1 LVSSEDAKVMF
12 RYSMEKKEVMTKDVI
27 ARMDELMKPIDRQI
41 MMCDN
46 VEDLLMLASNMMVTA
61 KMIYVQQL
69 GGEGAKLLI
78 QKMVNEIDERILPV
92 GREVPPEDY

>member
-1 LVSSEDAKVMF
+1 
-12 RYSMEKKEVMTKDVI
+12 MTKKDKQGVI
-27 ARMDELMKPIDRQI
+27 QRMEELMRPIDRQI

-46 VEDLLMLASNMMVTA
+46 VEDVLMLASNMLVTA

-92 GREVPPEDY
+92 GREVPPEDYC

>member
-1 LVSSEDAKVMF
+1 
-12 RYSMEKKEVMTKDVI
+12 MTKDVI

-69 GGEGAKLLI
+69 GGEGAKILI

>member
-1 LVSSEDAKVMF
+1 
-12 RYSMEKKEVMTKDVI
+12 MEKKEVMTKDVI

>member
-1 LVSSEDAKVMF
+1 MA
-12 RYSMEKKEVMTKDVI
+12 KDVI
-27 ARMDELMKPIDRQI
+27 ARMEELMRPIDRQI

-46 VEDLLMLASNMMVTA
+46 AEDVLMLASSVIVTA

-69 GGEGAKLLI
+69 GGEGAKYLI
-78 QKMVNEIDERILPV
+78 QKMVNEIDERILPL

>member
-1 LVSSEDAKVMF
+1 MQH
-12 RYSMEKKEVMTKDVI
+12 KKENIVAKDVI
-27 ARMDELMKPIDRQI
+27 ARMEELMRPIDRQI

-46 VEDLLMLASNMMVTA
+46 AEDVLMLASSMMITA
-61 KMIYVQQL
+61 KMIYIQQL
-69 GGEGAKLLI
+69 GGEGAKFLI

>member
-1 LVSSEDAKVMF
+1 
-12 RYSMEKKEVMTKDVI
+12 MEKVKIMTKDVI

-61 KMIYVQQL
+61 KLIYVQQL

-92 GREVPPEDY
+92 GREVPPEDYC

>member
-1 LVSSEDAKVMF
+1 MQH
-12 RYSMEKKEVMTKDVI
+12 KKETIVTKDVL

-92 GREVPPEDY
+92 GREVPPEDYC

>member
-1 LVSSEDAKVMF
+1 
-12 RYSMEKKEVMTKDVI
+12 MTKDVI

-61 KMIYVQQL
+61 KLIYVQQL

-78 QKMVNEIDERILPV
+78 QKMVNEIDERILPL
-92 GREVPPEDY
+92 GREVPPEDYC

>member
-1 LVSSEDAKVMF
+1 
-12 RYSMEKKEVMTKDVI
+12 MTKDVI

-61 KMIYVQQL
+61 KMIYIQQL

-92 GREVPPEDY
+92 GREVPPEDYC